1 MLSIIEQIKQGQLWD
16 FPGGIHPS
24 ENKKISNKAAI
35 VQAGIPQELILPLK
49 QHIGTKGDILVAV
62 GDSVLKGQPL
72 TKSDMSMCV
81 PIHAPTS
88 GTVSAI
94 EQRTTAH
101 PSGLADLSI
110 VIQSDGEDKWCE
122 KTQTLDYQS
131 QEPGELID
139 TIRLNGIA
147 GLGGAG
153 FPTGRKLQ
161 GSLGLADILIINAA
175 ECEPYITADDRLM
188 QDYAT
193 EVIEGIRILRHI
205 VKPKLTLIG
214 IEDNKPEAIK
224 ALEKCVNADDNII
237 IRVIPTK
244 YPSGSSKQL
253 VKVLT
258 GREVPTQSRSSAVGV
273 VVQNIGTAFAVK
285 RAIIDGEPLIERV
298 VTLTGEAFK
307 QRGNVFARLGTP
319 ISYLLDHYGYK
330 PDRKYPRVIVGGS
343 LMGFTLPH
351 ANVPITKITNCILA
365 PKRRELPLHTHEMA
379 CIRCSACADA
389 CPTSLLPQQL
399 QWYAK
404 DQDYDKC
411 EEYNLFDCIEC
422 GACAYVCPS
431 EIPLVS
437 YYRQAKAEI
446 YARRQDEENAERA
459 KQRFEAKQARFERE
473 KAARENRFKKAADD
487 RRKEM
492 SSSGGDDAVAAAIA
506 RVKAKQ
512 AQAASS
518 EKDDKKPAVAAA
530 IARAKAKQAEAAAK
544 ANNTEDSLP
553 DNSEMAKLRE
563 ERKRQARERKAAKQT
578 EISED
583 QVTTPSDDKKDAVAA
598 AVARAK
604 ARKAAQQAEVPAETE
619 TDNAPT
625 VDDPKKA
632 AVAAAV
638 ARAKARKAAQQ
649 AEVPA
654 ETETDN
660 ALAAD
665 DPKKAAVA
673 AAVARAK
680 ARKAAQQAEVPAEKE
695 TKTDNTPAVDDPK
708 KAAVAAAVARAKARK
723 AAQQA
728 EVPAE
733 KDTETDNA
741 PTVDDPKKAA
751 VAAAVARAKARK
763 AAQQAETTADADKA
777 PEADDP
783 KKAAVAAAVARA
795 KARKAAQQAEVPV
808 EADTAPEADD
818 PKKAAVAAAVARAKA
833 RKAAQQ
839 AEVPVEADTAP
850 EADDPKKAAVAAA
863 VARAKARK
871 AAQQAEAPAEKETE
885 ADNAP
890 TVDDPK
896 KAAVAAAV
904 ARAKARKAAQQAEA
918 PAETEADNT
927 PETDDP
933 KKAAVAAAVARAKA
947 RKAARDAQ
955 EKNEDK

>member
-24 ENKKISNKAAI
+24 ENKTLSNRTAI
-35 VQAGIPQELILPLK
+35 TSAGIPEELVLPLK
-49 QHIGTKGDILVAV
+49 QHIGTKGEILVSV
-62 GDSVLKGQPL
+62 GDKVLKGQPL

-88 GTVSAI
+88 GTVTAI

-101 PSGLADLSI
+101 PSGLSDLSI
-110 VIQSDGEDKWCE
+110 VIKSDGEDLWGSQHKIA
-122 KTQTLDYQS
+122 DYQS
-131 QEPGELID
+131 LEPAELID
-139 TIRLNGIA
+139 AIRLSGIA

-188 QDYAT
+188 QDYAA

-214 IEDNKPEAIK
+214 IEDNKPDAIK
-224 ALEKCVNADDNII
+224 ALEKCVTPEDNII

-258 GREVPTQSRSSAVGV
+258 GREVPSQSRSSAVGV
-273 VVQNIGTAFAVK
+273 VVQNVGTAFAVK
-285 RAIIDGEPLIERV
+285 RAIVDGEPLIERV

-319 ISYLLDHYGYK
+319 ISFLLDNFGYK
-330 PDRKYPRVIVGGS
+330 PDRKYPRVIIGGS

-351 ANVPITKITNCILA
+351 AHVPITKITNCILT

-404 DQDYDKC
+404 DKDYDKC

-431 EIPLVS
+431 EIPLVN
-437 YYRQAKAEI
+437 YYRKAKAEI
-446 YARRQDEENAERA
+446 WANQQEAANAERA
-459 KQRFEAKQARFERE
+459 KQRFEAKQARFERD
-473 KAARENRFKKAADD
+473 KAARENRFKKAAED
-487 RRKEM
+487 RRKDM
-492 SSSGGDDAVAAAIA
+492 ATKGGDDAVAAAIA

-512 AQAASS
+512 AAAAS
-518 EKDDKKPAVAAA
+518 DGAGQKPAVAAA
-530 IARAKAKQAEAAAK
+530 IARAKAKQAEAANADK
-544 ANNTEDSLP
+544 VAPKINSAVP
-553 DNSEMAKLRE
+553 DNSEMAKIRE
-563 ERKRQARERKAAKQT
+563 ERKRQARERKAAKLAAH
-578 EISED
+578 ESSPD
-583 QVTTPSDDKKDAVAA
+583 SASDTAFGQSADSKKDAVAA
-598 AVARAK
+598 AIARARAK
-604 ARKAAQQAEVPAETE
+604 ARKAAQQAQAESTEEVKSDDAEPAQAE
-619 TDNAPT
+619 
-625 VDDPKKA
+625 VDPKKA

-649 AEVPA
+649 AQAESTEEVKSDGAEPA
-654 ETETDN
+654 QAEV
-660 ALAAD
+660 

-680 ARKAAQQAEVPAEKE
+680 ARKAAQQAQAESTEEVKSDDAEPAQAE
-695 TKTDNTPAVDDPK
+695 VDPK

-728 EVPAE
+728 QAESTEEVKSDDAEPAQAE
-733 KDTETDNA
+733 A
-741 PTVDDPKKAA
+741 DPKKAA

-763 AAQQAETTADADKA
+763 AA
-777 PEADDP
+777 
-783 KKAAVAAAVARA
+783 
-795 KARKAAQQAEVPV
+795 
-808 EADTAPEADD
+808 
-818 PKKAAVAAAVARAKA
+818 
-833 RKAAQQ
+833 
-839 AEVPVEADTAP
+839 
-850 EADDPKKAAVAAA
+850 
-863 VARAKARK
+863 
-871 AAQQAEAPAEKETE
+871 KE
-885 ADNAP
+885 
-890 TVDDPK
+890 
-896 KAAVAAAV
+896 
-904 ARAKARKAAQQAEA
+904 
-918 PAETEADNT
+918 
-927 PETDDP
+927 
-933 KKAAVAAAVARAKA
+933 
-947 RKAARDAQ
+947 AQ
-955 EKNEDK
+955 EKNEEN